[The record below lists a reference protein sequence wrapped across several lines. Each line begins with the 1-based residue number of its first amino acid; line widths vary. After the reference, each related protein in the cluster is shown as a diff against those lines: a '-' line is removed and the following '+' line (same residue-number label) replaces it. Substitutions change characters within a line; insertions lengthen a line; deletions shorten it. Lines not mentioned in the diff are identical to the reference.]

1 MRDSFFFGDW
11 QVDPKANSLRQGHK
25 VKQVEPKAMDVLL
38 HLCGLPGEVV
48 SSEDLLKR
56 CWPAADT
63 GDNPLHKAI
72 TQLRA
77 ALGDKAGQPHYIET
91 IRKRG
96 YRALAEVRFP
106 SGSEKQVTQADW
118 QGGSPFPGLQAY
130 SSDYAQVFFGRGQQI
145 RVLLERLHQQL
156 RFGRGFCLVLG
167 PSGSGKSSLINAG
180 IIPNLSTPQ
189 GYNGIGLL
197 SHTTLDLADVGQ
209 GRLLLDLACALLDW
223 DLGDAP
229 LFDNDSAD
237 SLAERLQQDPDA
249 VLALL
254 KAKLP
259 KDGYALPRFGLFIDR
274 LEVALSSPLFSHDER
289 HQFIALLETL
299 ALSGAVLVLGACR
312 NDFYPQLMAFDSLRA
327 GKGNGAHFDLAPPS
341 RAELLQMIRL
351 PAQAA
356 GLNWQ
361 TDPDSAQPLDELLCS
376 DAASNPDALP
386 MLQYMLEQLYL
397 RRSPE
402 GQLLVAVYQELGGI
416 EGAIGKAAEEA
427 MAQLSPAQQ
436 QALPRVLSMLVT
448 LRENEESVTSRSARW
463 ADLSN
468 EDEKALVQ
476 AMVDKRLFV
485 SHLQHGE
492 ACFSVAHEALLRRW
506 PRAANWIGEHKDSLA
521 LKARLHY
528 QAQRWLGE
536 GKSPAYLLA
545 QGKPLQEAK
554 ALAANPLFT
563 LDNDASAYLG
573 ASKGRAKRRQSLRN
587 GTLALLCALTLAA
600 AGFGFK
606 SNQAEKRATAQR
618 LAAENLLG
626 FMVGD
631 FADKLRGIGRMDLLD
646 GVSSQAL
653 AYFTSSAAMQDDSL
667 GFDGRFQHGQTLEA
681 IGEVAYS
688 RGKTDEAKNALLA
701 AQKELLPLLKQQPNN
716 LELLKS
722 LGANAFWLGQ
732 MRYDLAD
739 WPGAEKW
746 FSQYLTYSQA
756 MYDKA
761 PQDGNALMELSY
773 ALNSLG
779 SVQMNQQN
787 FGDAKQHFERS
798 LALKEKA
805 LKQDPTNVQRM
816 ADVVDT
822 RSWLARATTSGGNVR
837 GALAIYK
844 KNRHEFQTQNF
855 LDNSY
860 MLDRLNAALQQEA
873 YLSYLTGDFK
883 SAFNIIVEAIKSTEI
898 ALASD
903 PENAKSLAFN
913 ISANLSLLQFCR
925 KINCKDKQ
933 LKIKETNKKIELA
946 RDKIGKIRTEEFLS
960 SYYRYLIELD
970 DNSSLEKNINRINKS
985 IEIYKALIEKKEKSP
1000 QLLSGMANSYL
1011 QKSLFYSGDER
1022 NILCQKSIDLL
1033 SRLAEKNKEPYI
1045 LVPYAQALDCL
1056 GKLSTRKDLTSLL
1069 EKEEISIE
1077 LYKHQGDS
1085 HVYSRQTPELSN

>member
-223 DLGDAP
+223 ELGDAP

-402 GQLLVAVYQELGGI
+402 GQLLVEVYQELGGI

-506 PRAANWIGEHKDSLA
+506 PRAVNWIGEHKDSLA

-563 LDNDASAYLG
+563 LDDDASTYLG

-681 IGEVAYS
+681 MGEVAYS
-688 RGKTDEAKNALLA
+688 RGKGDEAKSALLA
-701 AQKELLPLLKQQPNN
+701 AQKELLPLLEQQPDN

-732 MRYDLAD
+732 MRFDQAD
-739 WPGAEKW
+739 WPGAADW
-746 FSQYLTYSQA
+746 FGQYLNYSQA
-756 MYDKA
+756 MYDLA
-761 PQDGNALMELSY
+761 PEDGTAQMELSY

-779 SVQMNQQN
+779 SVQMKLQDFAGARN
-787 FGDAKQHFERS
+787 HFERS
-798 LALKEKA
+798 LKLKEQA
-805 LKQDPTNVQRM
+805 LEQDPEDIQRM
-816 ADVVDT
+816 ADVIDT
-822 RSWLARATTSGGNVR
+822 RSWLASAASAEGNTDE
-837 GALAIYK
+837 ALRLYN
-844 KNRHEFQTQNF
+844 KNSNEFKPESFSKNG
-855 LDNSY
+855 Y
-860 MLDRLNAALQQEA
+860 MLERLAAILQRH
-873 YLSYLTGDFK
+873 
-883 SAFNIIVEAIKSTEI
+883 
-898 ALASD
+898 
-903 PENAKSLAFN
+903 
-913 ISANLSLLQFCR
+913 ANLLFWKGSF
-925 KINCKDKQ
+925 KKANDVIN
-933 LKIKETNKKIELA
+933 
-946 RDKIGKIRTEEFLS
+946 
-960 SYYRYLIELD
+960 
-970 DNSSLEKNINRINKS
+970 
-985 IEIYKALIEKKEKSP
+985 
-1000 QLLSGMANSYL
+1000 
-1011 QKSLFYSGDER
+1011 
-1022 NILCQKSIDLL
+1022 
-1033 SRLAEKNKEPYI
+1033 
-1045 LVPYAQALDCL
+1045 QALDATNFALELDGNNKSWVSNKISIKINQFQICSYTVCERENEKPEAL
-1056 GKLSTRKDLTSLL
+1056 TKLVSDQARTLSSIRAEEIIALLDKVMAIRQEMMPSTEAPENMYAENSIDRYESLLKKEPGKLEVVQGLGVSYLIKAAKIDQIGSRSLRADYCQKAFNLLKPVAKDNNEPSLIASYARAL
-1069 EKEEISIE
+1069 DCKNKLFENSKLISKLKNIGIPPE
-1077 LYKHQGDS
+1077 LYTMPRRKS
-1085 HVYSRQTPELSN
+1085 K